1 MKTSEQKF
9 FPGAGYL
16 TGFIIILSTAIP
28 AFLLTENFVVSVLS
42 IPVGVTLGIILE
54 QQFQGRRSVVTRRMK
69 STMIALLIIGII
81 AFITVS
87 AIVNF

>member
-16 TGFIIILSTAIP
+16 TGFIIILSTTIP
-28 AFLLTENFVVSVLS
+28 AFLLTENFVLSVLY
-42 IPVGVTLGIILE
+42 IPIGVTLGIILE
-54 QQFQGRRSVVTRRMK
+54 QEFQGRRIVVTRRMK
-69 STMIALLIIGII
+69 ATMIALLIIGII
-81 AFITVS
+81 AFITVF